1 MNAGNDIPKD
11 EPEESVHSII
21 QKIKDGLLS
30 IKNVGEE
37 DRLECVD
44 TLRFEGCTVSQIAQA
59 LKLSERTIKRYVAIL
74 KDSHALAVDENFQK
88 QLLGDITQRVLNS
101 SSYLIRLSRNKE
113 TSAQDKIHSEQ
124 TACGLLFDL
133 VKLLQSTGDFSLR
146 PQVIDADIHHHVHNL
161 TEKDI
166 IDIEAAAK
174 ETIGLPENLKKLL
187 GDLRSEAENPP
198 QAEPKEE
205 KNDTEQTQ

>member
-1 MNAGNDIPKD
+1 MSAEDNIQKE
-11 EPEESVHSII
+11 EPTESVHSII
-21 QKIKDGLLS
+21 QKINDGLLS
-30 IKNVGEE
+30 IKDVGEE

-44 TLRFEGCTVSQIAQA
+44 TLRFEGCTVSHIAQA

-74 KDSHALAVDENFQK
+74 KDSHALRTDENFQK

-113 TSAQDKIHSEQ
+113 TSAQDKVHSEQ
-124 TACGLLFDL
+124 TACSLLFDL

-146 PQVIDADIHHHVHNL
+146 PQMIDADIHHHIRNL

-166 IDIEAAAK
+166 IDIETAAK
-174 ETIGLPENLKKLL
+174 ETIGLPDNLKKLL
-187 GDLRSEAENPP
+187 GDLRTEAQNPP

>member
-1 MNAGNDIPKD
+1 MNAEDNIQKE

-21 QKIKDGLLS
+21 QKINDGLLS
-30 IKNVGEE
+30 IKDVGEE

-44 TLRFEGCTVSQIAQA
+44 TLRFEGCTVSHIAQA
-59 LKLSERTIKRYVAIL
+59 LKLSERTIKRYIGKL
-74 KDSHALAVDENFQK
+74 KDSHALAADENFQK

-101 SSYLIRLSRNKE
+101 SSYLIRLSRKQE
-113 TSAQDKIHSEQ
+113 TSAQDKVHSEQ
-124 TACGLLFDL
+124 TACSLLFDL

-146 PQVIDADIHHHVHNL
+146 PQMIDADIHHHIRNL

-166 IDIEAAAK
+166 IDIETAAK
-174 ETIGLPENLKKLL
+174 ESIGLPDNLKKLL
-187 GDLRSEAENPP
+187 GDLRTEAQNPP

-205 KNDTEQTQ
+205 KNDTEQTK

>member
-1 MNAGNDIPKD
+1 MNPENNIPQ
-11 EPEESVHSII
+11 EESTESVNSII

-30 IKNVGEE
+30 VKTVDEE
-37 DRLECVD
+37 TRLECVD
-44 TLRFEGCTVSQIAQA
+44 TLRFEGCTVSHIAQA

-74 KDSHALAVDENFQK
+74 KDSHALRTDENFQK

-101 SSYLIRLSRNKE
+101 SSYLIRLSRNKD
-113 TSAQDKIHSEQ
+113 TSTQDKIHGEQ
-124 TACGLLFDL
+124 AACSLLFDL

-146 PQVIDADIHHHVHNL
+146 PQMIDADIHHHVHNL

-174 ETIGLPENLKKLL
+174 ETIGLPDNLKKLL
-187 GDLRSEAENPP
+187 GDLRSEAQNPP
-198 QAEPKEE
+198 QTDPKE
-205 KNDTEQTQ
+205 KPNDTEQTE

>member
-1 MNAGNDIPKD
+1 MNAEDDIQKE

-74 KDSHALAVDENFQK
+74 KDSHALAVDENFQR

-101 SSYLIRLSRNKE
+101 SSYLIRLSRNKD
-113 TSAQDKIHSEQ
+113 TSTQDKIHGEQ
-124 TACGLLFDL
+124 AACSLLFDL

-146 PQVIDADIHHHVHNL
+146 PQMIDADIHHHVHNL

-174 ETIGLPENLKKLL
+174 ETIGLPDNLKKLL
-187 GDLRSEAENPP
+187 GDLRSEAQNPP
-198 QAEPKEE
+198 QTDPKE
-205 KNDTEQTQ
+205 KPNDTEQTE

>member
-1 MNAGNDIPKD
+1 MNAEDDIQKE

-113 TSAQDKIHSEQ
+113 TPAQDKIHSEQ

-146 PQVIDADIHHHVHNL
+146 PQVIDADIHHHIHNL

>member
-1 MNAGNDIPKD
+1 MNAEDNVQKE

-74 KDSHALAVDENFQK
+74 KDSHTLRIDENFQK

-113 TSAQDKIHSEQ
+113 TPAQDKIHSEQ